1 MSIIIPANSAVS
13 GGFDVANSLMFDKPS
28 NPYLTRTNGGN
39 GSETKGTYSVWLK
52 RAVLDGASDYMWHT
66 SEDTNNDIKILTNSD
81 NNFRVRGI
89 NNGSVV
95 VNLISDREFE
105 DVGAWY
111 HLVVAFDSTQGTA
124 ANRVKMYINGVQET
138 SFSSSTYPSQNL
150 NLKINQ
156 SGDRRTIGTAYDNG
170 GTPVSGPNA
179 GWSGYMAEAVWI
191 DGTAL
196 SPTDFG
202 EFDEDSLI
210 WKPISVSGLTFG
222 TNGFYL
228 DFEDSSAL
236 GNDAAGSNN
245 FSVSGIAATDQGLD
259 TCTNNFA
266 VNNKLSNIA
275 SRWTM
280 TNGNNTIQHANSGA
294 WTAMMSSIAPFVGK
308 YYMEAKITGGASR
321 AMFGVMSADTNI
333 MGYQTNLNTICLYY
347 NLSGGEFQQ
356 SGSTTSGNNYGT
368 FADNDIA
375 GIALDCT
382 NKYISIYKNGSALVT
397 NHTIPATVD
406 GSIGFG
412 FTSDN
417 NSTIYQCNYGNGYFG
432 TTAVAS
438 ANADGNGVGKME
450 YAVPTGYYTLNTK
463 NLKEFG

>member
-52 RAVLDGASDYMWHT
+52 RAKLGDASDYIWHT
-66 SEDTNNDIKILTNSD
+66 SENSSNDIKILTNSD

-105 DVGAWY
+105 DVAAWY

-170 GTPVSGPNA
+170 GSPVSGPNA

-275 SRWTM
+275 SRWTF
-280 TNGNNTIQHANSGA
+280 TNGNNTIQHDNSGA
-294 WTAMMSSIAPFVGK
+294 WTAMISSIAPSVGK
-308 YYMEAKITGGASR
+308 YYMETKITGGASR
-321 AMFGVMSADTNI
+321 TMFGVMSADTNI
-333 MGYQTNLNTICLYY
+333 MGYETNLTTICLYY
-347 NLSGGEFQQ
+347 NLSGGEFQE

-368 FADNDIA
+368 FADNDTA
-375 GIALDCT
+375 GIAVDCAN
-382 NKYISIYKNGSALVT
+382 NKIAIYKNGSALVT
-397 NHTIPATVD
+397 NHTIPATVT
-406 GSIGFG
+406 GPIGFG
-412 FTSDN
+412 FTSDS
-417 NSTIYQCNYGNGYFG
+417 NSTVYQCNYGSPYYTISSG
-432 TTAVAS
+432 
-438 ANADGNGVGKME
+438 NADANGHGNFE
-450 YAVPTGYYTLNTK
+450 YTVPTGYFALCTK
-463 NLKEFG
+463 NLAEYG